1 MAKILIVDDEEIAR
15 TTLAEI
21 VRLEGHE
28 IKDAGSGEAAVELL
42 CCEPFDVMILDLR
55 MGGMGGMEVIRAVID
70 TLPDL
75 SIIVL
80 TAHSTI
86 DSAIQA
92 IRYRVHDYLL
102 KPVSPEQVL
111 ASINAALEKKSG
123 RSANKIAEP
132 VGSNKVESLPG
143 GALLTWDKRQIS
155 WQDGNLSLTPTEAR
169 LMKILFDRRNEMVSH
184 SDLVYLIQG
193 YTIDSEEA
201 AKILRPVVSR
211 LRQKLSCVPSWGDRI
226 RNIRGSGYVL
236 EI

>member
-15 TTLAEI
+15 MTLAKI
-21 VRLEGHE
+21 VQLEGHD

-42 CCEPFDVMILDLR
+42 RGEPFDVMILDLK
-55 MGGMGGMEVIRAVID
+55 MGGMGGMDVIRAVID

-102 KPVSPEQVL
+102 KPVSPDQVL
-111 ASINAALEKKSG
+111 ASINTALEKKSG
-123 RSANKIAEP
+123 RSGKKIAEP
-132 VGSNKVESLPG
+132 AGSPKIEPLPG
-143 GALLTWDKRQIS
+143 GAVLTWDKRQIS
-155 WQDGNLSLTPTEAR
+155 WQDGSLSLTPTEAR
-169 LMKILFDRRNEMVSH
+169 LMKILFERRNEMVSH

-226 RNIRGSGYVL
+226 KNIRGSGYVL

>member
-28 IKDAGSGEAAVELL
+28 IKDAGSGEAAVALL
-42 CCEPFDVMILDLR
+42 RCEPFDVMILDLK

-92 IRYRVHDYLL
+92 IRYRVHDYLP

-111 ASINAALEKKSG
+111 ASINAALEKKNGGLS
-123 RSANKIAEP
+123 NKIAEP
-132 VGSNKVESLPG
+132 VGNNKVEALPG
-143 GALLTWDKRQIS
+143 GAVLTWDKRQIS
-155 WQDGNLSLTPTEAR
+155 WHEGNLSLTPTEAR
-169 LMKILFDRRNEMVSH
+169 LMKILFDHRNEMVSH